1 MTNPGIGGASSQL
14 TDMVHNNGF
23 AHLLCIDVRLYLLC
37 RTSFA
42 TTEDKPNIGT
52 STIPGHMVYLYLYIY
67 IYLHIFIIFFDL
79 IQPILSWCFRL
90 LAYHSQESFMKR
102 RGFSLKKMPRNRKQK
117 THPTQRREQ
126 TIG

>member
-67 IYLHIFIIFFDL
+67 IYIYL
-79 IQPILSWCFRL
+79 
-90 LAYHSQESFMKR
+90 
-102 RGFSLKKMPRNRKQK
+102 
-117 THPTQRREQ
+117 
-126 TIG
+126 